1 MVFLKMQTISTSMQA
16 TNLLQRFTLRFTKVF
31 TGVIRRLSILALEN
45 ELTDDEKSKFEGE
58 AKFLRAF
65 FHFEAL
71 KLWGTPPLV
80 LETPKSLSELAVGKC
95 NERRI
100 IHTDTG

>member
-1 MVFLKMQTISTSMQA
+1 MLEH
-16 TNLLQRFTLRFTKVF
+16 LD
-31 TGVIRRLSILALEN
+31 LEN
-45 ELTDDEKSKFEGE
+45 ELTDDEKNLFEGE

-80 LETPKSLSELAVGKC
+80 LETPKSLSESGSWQC
-95 NERRI
+95 NKGPTVYTNTR
-100 IHTDTG
+100 